1 MLCSLMGFAQSPG
14 CGLHGMVSGGDLID
28 STSREDDDSAGD
40 GDFILFF
47 RLDLGADVCNG
58 GSRGKLLVAG
68 LLLHDTLGCGPF
80 MD

>member
-14 CGLHGMVSGGDLID
+14 CGLHGMVSGGDLIE
-28 STSREDDDSAGD
+28 STREDEGD
-40 GDFILFF
+40 LILFF

-58 GSRGKLLVAG
+58 GSRGKLLVTG
-68 LLLHDTLGCGPF
+68 LLLHDSLGCGPF

>member
-14 CGLHGMVSGGDLID
+14 CGLHGMVSGGDLIE
-28 STSREDDDSAGD
+28 STREDD
-40 GDFILFF
+40 FILV
-47 RLDLGADVCNG
+47 LGADVCNG

-68 LLLHDTLGCGPF
+68 LLLHDSLGCGPF